1 MNDKEL
7 RQQLANLLTA
17 RQAHMDFEDAVA
29 NFPEKDINTTPPNCE
44 YTFWHLIEHLRL
56 TQRDILEYIT
66 EDDYEWPTEHGLMW
80 PAQDATTDLA
90 GWRKSIDDFIAD
102 RQTLLEMIQ
111 NPATDL
117 FAPLPNSGDYQHNI
131 LREINVIAAHN
142 AYHTGELGILRQVVG
157 NWNR

>member
-1 MNDKEL
+1 MDDKEL

-44 YTFWHLIEHLRL
+44 YTFWHLIEHLRIG
-56 TQRDILEYIT
+56 QKDILEYIIS
-66 EDDYEWPTEHGLMW
+66 DDYQWPSSFDEYW
-80 PAQDATTDLA
+80 PERDAKTDLA
-90 GWRKSIDDFIAD
+90 GWQKSVNDFLSN
-102 RQTLLEMIQ
+102 RQALLEIIQ
-111 NPATDL
+111 NPEMDL
-117 FAPLPNSGDYQHNI
+117 LEPLPNSGERQHTI
-131 LREINVIAAHN
+131 LREINVIASHN